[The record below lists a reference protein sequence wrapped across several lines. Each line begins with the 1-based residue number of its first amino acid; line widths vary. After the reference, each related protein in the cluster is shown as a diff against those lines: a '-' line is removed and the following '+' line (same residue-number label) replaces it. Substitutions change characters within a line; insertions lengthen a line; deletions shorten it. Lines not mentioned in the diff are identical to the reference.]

1 MHVSVVGRRRFDHC
15 SAFETIKELRPFPL
29 LINVVVDGSTMRTC
43 ISLSRGLSC
52 LRFIDYELVRLK
64 MGRFDSENV
73 QLSSKDPEGERRKEP
88 SV

>member
-1 MHVSVVGRRRFDHC
+1 
-15 SAFETIKELRPFPL
+15 
-29 LINVVVDGSTMRTC
+29 MRTC